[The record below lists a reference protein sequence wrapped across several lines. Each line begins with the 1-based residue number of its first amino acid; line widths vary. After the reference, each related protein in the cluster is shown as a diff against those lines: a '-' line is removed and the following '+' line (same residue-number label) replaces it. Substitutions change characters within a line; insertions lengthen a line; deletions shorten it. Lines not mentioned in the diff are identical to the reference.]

1 MEATQGS
8 TSRLESP
15 QEFAQRLGLS
25 ISDFG
30 LLARSLTHRSFANE
44 HSEVLEDNER
54 LEFLGDAVLD
64 FLVGAWLYDHFP
76 EMKEGEL
83 TRLRS
88 ALVRT
93 EQLAEFARQIDLG
106 MAMRLGRGEDEGGGR
121 ERPALLCGTFEA
133 VVGAI
138 YLSDGVASVLQFI
151 EPMLHS
157 AVSKILAARE
167 EQDPKSL
174 LQEWIQAQGYD
185 HPLYRTVTAVG
196 PDHAK
201 VFEVEVVVNG
211 EVKGR
216 GRGLSKQAAAKSA
229 AYEALMSIGIFTDD
243 AA

>member
-1 MEATQGS
+1 MEAAQGS
-8 TSRLESP
+8 SPRAESP

-25 ISDFG
+25 ISDYG

-106 MAMRLGRGEDEGGGR
+106 WAMRLGRGEDDGGGR
-121 ERPALLCGTFEA
+121 ERMALLCGTFEA
-133 VVGAI
+133 LVGAI
-138 YLSDGVASVLQFI
+138 FLSDGIAAVQQFI

-157 AVSKILAARE
+157 AVDQIIAARE

-174 LQEWIQAQGYD
+174 LQEWIQAQGFD
-185 HPLYRTVTAVG
+185 HPLYRTVNANG

-216 GRGLSKQAAAKSA
+216 GTGQSKHAAAKSA
-229 AYEALMSIGIFTDD
+229 AHQALISLGLSYND
-243 AA
+243 AP